1 MRILSANR
9 SDGRYA
15 MSLAPESVS
24 DPNPPHRDLLIDAT
38 LGGLSGDRLAAAAA
52 LAFGSYLR
60 GVFSTEKPVSPRM
73 AVALAEFT
81 SPRHVSPSNISIEG
95 TQFTGSGTTLVLDTE
110 HAGLLGRNAVDRGQV
125 LALDILPMTE
135 WTGRLFSMD
144 RLVVASNANLLASR
158 RQGRA
163 KVGPF
168 LAVAVA
174 FADEMHVSRIVLPV
188 PAADQDSWTERA
200 TTLLAATGID
210 LIVVGQS
217 ELGHLDLVKE

>member
-15 MSLAPESVS
+15 LSLVPESVS

-38 LGGLSGDRLAAAAA
+38 LGGLSGDRLAAAGA

-73 AVALAEFT
+73 AGALAEFA
-81 SPRHVSPSNISIEG
+81 SPRLVSPSNISIDG

-110 HAGLLGRNAVDRGQV
+110 HAGLLGRNALDRSQV

-144 RLVVASNANLLASR
+144 RLVVASNANLLTSHR
-158 RQGRA
+158 EDRA

-174 FADEMHVSRIVLPV
+174 FAHELHVSRIVLPV
-188 PAADQDSWTERA
+188 PVADPDAWTDRA

-210 LIVVGQS
+210 LIIVAQS
-217 ELGHLDLVKE
+217 ELRHLDLVED